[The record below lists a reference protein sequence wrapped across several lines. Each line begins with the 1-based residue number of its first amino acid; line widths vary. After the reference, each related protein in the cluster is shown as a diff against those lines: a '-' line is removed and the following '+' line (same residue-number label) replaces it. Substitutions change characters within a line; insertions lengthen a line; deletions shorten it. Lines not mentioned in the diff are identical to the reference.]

1 MTPDHPWR
9 KLMITQRLAEFVI
22 DTRTSDIPS
31 DVLEASR
38 DALIDTLGVALVGS
52 LDEVGEITLRYVS
65 DLGARRE
72 ATVWGSAVAT
82 TVAEAAFAN
91 GVSGHA
97 LDFDDVHASV
107 HGHPCT
113 TLVPAILPAG
123 EASGSS
129 GRDVLAAYAIG
140 LEVGGKLG
148 IAFGNGHYQRG
159 WHSTATTGVFATA
172 AAAARLLGLNVAQLR
187 NALGMAASQASGLL
201 RNFGTMTK
209 PFHAGHAA
217 RCGVQAAL
225 LARAGFTAD
234 ISIFDGDT
242 SFLRTYGEADAQ
254 PLEPLL
260 EHLGKPWEAVKPG
273 ISYKRWPCCYC
284 NHRTIS
290 VMREMLKTH
299 DIRPADVQAIEI
311 GFPPGTDT
319 PLIYTNPQTGLEAKF
334 SIEYSA
340 AATALDGK
348 VGIDTY
354 TDVMVNRPE
363 ARAMLKK
370 VRRYRID
377 DAKMY
382 SGAVGYNDVLVRT
395 SRGEFKVRE
404 NRAPGSPDWPMS
416 AAERNEKFLDCA
428 GRVLGSAG
436 AKRVLDM
443 LITTASLANL
453 AELTRALVP
462 AQGPAHAPRGEVAI
476 AK

>member
-1 MTPDHPWR
+1 
-9 KLMITQRLAEFVI
+9 MITQRLAEFVI
-22 DTRTSDIPS
+22 DTRTSDVPS
-31 DVLEASR
+31 DVLDASR
-38 DALIDTLGVALVGS
+38 DALIDTVGVALVGS

-65 DLGARRE
+65 DLGARKE
-72 ATVWGSAVAT
+72 ATIWGSHVVT
-82 TVAEAAFAN
+82 SMAEAAFAN

-107 HGHPCT
+107 HGHPST
-113 TLVPAILPAG
+113 TLVPAIIAAG
-123 EASGSS
+123 EAAGASGK
-129 GRDVLAAYAIG
+129 DVLAAYAVG

-148 IAFGNGHYQRG
+148 TAFGNGHYQRG

-187 NALGMAASQASGLL
+187 NALGLAASQASGLL

-217 RCGVQAAL
+217 RCGVQSAL
-225 LARAGFTAD
+225 LAKAGFTAD
-234 ISIFDGDT
+234 ISIFDGKDG
-242 SFLRTYGEADAQ
+242 FLRTYGEKDSQ
-254 PLEPLL
+254 PLEPLVAI
-260 EHLGKPWEAVKPG
+260 LGKPWEAVKPG

-284 NHRTIS
+284 NHRTIG
-290 VMREMLKTH
+290 VLLDMLQKN

-319 PLIYTNPQTGLEAKF
+319 PLIHTNPQTGLEAKF

-340 AATALDGK
+340 AATVLDGK

-377 DAKMY
+377 DPKMY
-382 SGAVGYNDVLVRT
+382 SGAVGYNDVLLRT
-395 SRGEFKVRE
+395 SRGEFKARE

-416 AAERNEKFLDCA
+416 GKERDEKFLDCA
-428 GRVLGSAG
+428 GRVLGSTG
-436 AKRVLDM
+436 AKRVLD
-443 LITTASLANL
+443 LATAMTSLANV
-453 AELTRALVP
+453 AEFARATVP
-462 AQGPAHAPRGEVAI
+462 AQERVREPAGAM